1 MKKWMQ
7 FVGVPFLVAGI
18 FGMMIGP
25 NVNVSADEPT
35 AASGSSVT
43 IETPAE
49 TPLGAAVITAAKKAP
64 SLKQVTITWTQ
75 SGEAQGAVIFR
86 KSEKSDFAEIAR
98 ISDGTPGNKMYVD
111 KSVKAGKTYIYQV
124 CVFRTRADGT
134 TQMQTEA
141 KTASVK
147 LVPGKIKGLKAKKRG
162 RKIVVTW
169 KKTKSVSGY
178 QVYTKVFVKGIKT
191 KYSRAK
197 TQKGRSYK
205 RGMLVHGMKY
215 GFMVR
220 AYKKVNGKKIYGP
233 FTTVKKRY

>member
-1 MKKWMQ
+1 M
-7 FVGVPFLVAGI
+7 
-18 FGMMIGP
+18 
-25 NVNVSADEPT
+25 
-35 AASGSSVT
+35 
-43 IETPAE
+43 
-49 TPLGAAVITAAKKAP
+49 
-64 SLKQVTITWTQ
+64 
-75 SGEAQGAVIFR
+75 
-86 KSEKSDFAEIAR
+86 
-98 ISDGTPGNKMYVD
+98 
-111 KSVKAGKTYIYQV
+111 KAGKTYIYQV

-134 TQMQTEA
+134 TQVQTEA

-233 FTTVKKRY
+233 FTAVKKRY

>member
-1 MKKWMQ
+1 M
-7 FVGVPFLVAGI
+7 
-18 FGMMIGP
+18 
-25 NVNVSADEPT
+25 SADEPT
-35 AASGSSVT
+35 VASGSGVT

-49 TPLGAAVITAAKKAP
+49 TPLGAAVITSAKKAS

-98 ISDGTPGNKMYVD
+98 ISDGTPGNKTYVD

-134 TQMQTEA
+134 T
-141 KTASVK
+141 
-147 LVPGKIKGLKAKKRG
+147 
-162 RKIVVTW
+162 
-169 KKTKSVSGY
+169 
-178 QVYTKVFVKGIKT
+178 GIKT

-233 FTTVKKRY
+233 FTVVKKRY

>member
-7 FVGVPFLVAGI
+7 SVGVPFLVVGI

-35 AASGSSVT
+35 AASGSGVT

-49 TPLGAAVITAAKKAP
+49 TPLGAAVITAAKKAS

-75 SGEAQGAVIFR
+75 SGEVQGAVIFR

-98 ISDGTPGNKMYVD
+98 ISDGTPGNKTYVD
-111 KSVKAGKTYIYQV
+111 KSVKAG
-124 CVFRTRADGT
+124 RADGT
-134 TQMQTEA
+134 TQVQTGA

-162 RKIVVTW
+162 RKILVTW

-233 FTTVKKRY
+233 FTVVKKRY

>member
-7 FVGVPFLVAGI
+7 SVGVPFLVAGI

-35 AASGSSVT
+35 AASGSGVT

-49 TPLGAAVITAAKKAP
+49 TPLGAAVITAAKKAS

-98 ISDGTPGNKMYVD
+98 ISDGT
-111 KSVKAGKTYIYQV
+111 TQV
-124 CVFRTRADGT
+124 
-134 TQMQTEA
+134 QTGA

-162 RKIVVTW
+162 RKILVTW

-233 FTTVKKRY
+233 FTAVKKRY

>member
-1 MKKWMQ
+1 
-7 FVGVPFLVAGI
+7 
-18 FGMMIGP
+18 MMIGP

-35 AASGSSVT
+35 VASGAGVT

-49 TPLGAAVITAAKKAP
+49 TPLGAAIITAAKKAS
-64 SLKQVTITWTQ
+64 SLKQVTVTWTQ

-86 KSEKSDFAEIAR
+86 KSGKSDFAEIAR
-98 ISDGTPGNKMYVD
+98 ISDGT
-111 KSVKAGKTYIYQV
+111 TQV
-124 CVFRTRADGT
+124 
-134 TQMQTEA
+134 QTGA

-169 KKTKSVSGY
+169 KKAKSVSGY

-233 FTTVKKRY
+233 FTAVKKRY